1 MDNDITLEQIVAVDD
16 VLKRWH
22 KKAAFLNELAATHSI
37 SLYVL
42 NESRVRQ
49 TDGKTIYFCS
59 QVSSIYCYDYSSE
72 GYDTDNIF
80 LRPEDMAAYEKAH
93 PEILWEPAHPEK
105 AIMRE
110 YGENIPADVV
120 RQWLKMSP
128 VQFIDLMNRGEG
140 PISSWEEG
148 YRKHAENLYPEA
160 PFFSTQDLRDE
171 SFTINVYDWLDWQK
185 ARASA
190 GKAVG
195 EAASGLSD
203 VAASNAGRDAA
214 LAAKG
219 EELEQ
224 VRAELAALREENAAL
239 KAELEKARTALEK
252 ARQGQ
257 TGQAKGTK
265 VNAQKW
271 KDSVQAACGLL
282 VFILQG
288 TKYDWRSGEFSAELC
303 KRYKDYHTD
312 VERIAWSALPD
323 KFKHG
328 PGRPAEKPGNSEHI
342 EKNDDLPF

>member
-22 KKAAFLNELAATHSI
+22 KKAAFLNELAAMHSI

-42 NESRVRQ
+42 NESRVRP

-128 VQFIDLMNRGEG
+128 MQFVDFMNSGVG
-140 PISSWEEG
+140 PVTSLEEDFRRFRDNCG
-148 YRKHAENLYPEA
+148 YKYADYT
-160 PFFSTQDLRDE
+160 PFFTTEILKE
-171 SFTINVYDWLDWQK
+171 NCVIHILDWEDWRQEHPNMVHETPV
-185 ARASA
+185 RES
-190 GKAVG
+190 
-195 EAASGLSD
+195 
-203 VAASNAGRDAA
+203 A

-224 VRAELAALREENAAL
+224 ARAELAALREENAAL

-265 VNAQKW
+265 VNTQKW

-288 TKYDWRSGEFSAELC
+288 TKDDWRSGEFSAELC

-328 PGRPAEKPGNSEHI
+328 PGRPAEKPGNSEYI
-342 EKNDDLPF
+342 ETIDDLPF

>member
-22 KKAAFLNELAATHSI
+22 KKVAFLNELAEMHI
-37 SLYVL
+37 IPLYVL
-42 NESRVRQ
+42 NESRVRP
-49 TDGKTIYFCS
+49 TDGKTVYFCS
-59 QVSSIYCYDYSSE
+59 QVSSIYCYDYFSE
-72 GYDTDNIF
+72 AYDTDNIF

-93 PEILWEPAHPEK
+93 PEILWEPAHPEEMIIK
-105 AIMRE
+105 D
-110 YGENIPADVV
+110 YGQNIPADFV
-120 RQWLKMSP
+120 RRWLKMSP
-128 VQFIDLMNRGEG
+128 MTFIDLMNRGEG

-185 ARASA
+185 TRASA

-203 VAASNAGRDAA
+203 VAASNAGRDAV
-214 LAAKG
+214 L
-219 EELEQ
+219 
-224 VRAELAALREENAAL
+224 VTTDAELGALREENAAL
-239 KAELEKARTALEK
+239 KAELEEARTALEK

-257 TGQAKGTK
+257 TGQAKGTT

-271 KDSVQAACGLL
+271 KDSMHAACGLL

-288 TKYDWRSGEFSAELC
+288 TKDDWRSGEFSAELC

-342 EKNDDLPF
+342 ETIDDLPF

>member
-16 VLKRWH
+16 VFKRWH
-22 KKAAFLNELAATHSI
+22 KKASFLNELAETHII

-42 NESRVRQ
+42 NDSRVRP
-49 TDGKTIYFCS
+49 TDGKPVYFCS

-72 GYDTDNIF
+72 AYDTDNIF
-80 LRPEDMAAYEKAH
+80 LRPEEVAAYEKAH
-93 PEILWEPAHPEK
+93 PEILWEPAHPEE

-120 RQWLKMSP
+120 RRWLKMSP
-128 VQFIDLMNRGEG
+128 MQFVDFMNSGEG

-203 VAASNAGRDAA
+203 VAASNAGRDAV
-214 LAAKG
+214 LVG
-219 EELEQ
+219 TD
-224 VRAELAALREENAAL
+224 AELSALQEENAVL
-239 KAELEKARTALEK
+239 KTALEQ
-252 ARQGQ
+252 AQ
-257 TGQAKGTK
+257 TGRKEQGGQSLTPQQKAAQVRSETALNAWKSKIGAMVKVAVQIGKEGPKERQAGDFYAYFNEQNVELSDEQMKIFR
-265 VNAQKW
+265 A
-271 KDSVQAACGLL
+271 GLP
-282 VFILQG
+282 
-288 TKYDWRSGEFSAELC
+288 DE
-303 KRYKDYHTD
+303 YKDT
-312 VERIAWSALPD
+312 VGGKAGKI
-323 KFKHG
+323 
-328 PGRPAEKPGNSEHI
+328 
-342 EKNDDLPF
+342 